1 MKKLFL
7 SFLFATISILGF
19 SQTTWNVD
27 PMHSSFNFN
36 IKHMGI
42 SFVQGRFDK
51 FEGKV
56 VTTADDLSNAKF
68 EFTVNT
74 ASVNTGVEMRDNHL
88 KSADFFD
95 AEKFPEMKFESTS
108 GIENGKID
116 GTLEIRGEKRPI
128 TLDADFGGVIK
139 DPYGYSR
146 AGFEFS
152 GDINRKDFGLGWSQV
167 TEAGGLVV
175 SDKVKLLINLEFTQ
189 AQ

>member
-1 MKKLFL
+1 MAK
-7 SFLFATISILGF
+7 
-19 SQTTWNVD
+19 WNLD
-27 PMHSSFNFN
+27 PSHSEVQFKV
-36 IKHMGI
+36 KHMVI
-42 SFVQGRFDK
+42 STVTGSFDN
-51 FEGKV
+51 FEA
-56 VTTADDLSNAKF
+56 TAESNSDDFSDAKF
-68 EFTVNT
+68 EFAAHVNTVNT
-74 ASVNTGVEMRDNHL
+74 KNADRDNHL
-88 KSADFFD
+88 KSDDFFA

-175 SDKVKLLINLEFTQ
+175 SDKVKLLVNLEFTK
-189 AQ
+189 A

>member
-1 MKKLFL
+1 MAK
-7 SFLFATISILGF
+7 
-19 SQTTWNVD
+19 WNLD
-27 PMHSSFNFN
+27 PSHSEVQFKV
-36 IKHMGI
+36 KHMVI
-42 SFVQGRFDK
+42 STVTGSFDN
-51 FEGKV
+51 FEA
-56 VTTADDLSNAKF
+56 TAESNSDDFSDAKF
-68 EFTVNT
+68 EFAAHVSTVNT
-74 ASVNTGVEMRDNHL
+74 KNADRDNHL
-88 KSADFFD
+88 KSDDFFA

-108 GIENGKID
+108 GIENGKIH

-175 SDKVKLLINLEFTQ
+175 SDKVKLLVNLEFTK
-189 AQ
+189 A

>member
-1 MKKLFL
+1 MMAK
-7 SFLFATISILGF
+7 
-19 SQTTWNVD
+19 WNLD
-27 PMHSSFNFN
+27 PSHSEVQFKV
-36 IKHMGI
+36 KHMVI
-42 SFVQGRFDK
+42 STVTGSFDN
-51 FEGKV
+51 FEA
-56 VTTADDLSNAKF
+56 TAESNSDDFSDAKF
-68 EFTVNT
+68 EFAAHVNTVNT
-74 ASVNTGVEMRDNHL
+74 KNADRDNHL
-88 KSADFFD
+88 KSDDFFA

-175 SDKVKLLINLEFTQ
+175 SDKVKLLVNLEFTK
-189 AQ
+189 A

>member
-1 MKKLFL
+1 MAK
-7 SFLFATISILGF
+7 
-19 SQTTWNVD
+19 WNLD
-27 PMHSSFNFN
+27 PSHSEVQFKV
-36 IKHMGI
+36 KHMVI
-42 SFVQGRFDK
+42 STVTGSFDN
-51 FEGKV
+51 FEA
-56 VTTADDLSNAKF
+56 TAESNSDDFSDAKF
-68 EFTVNT
+68 EFAAHVNTVNT
-74 ASVNTGVEMRDNHL
+74 KNADRDNHL
-88 KSADFFD
+88 KSDDFFA

-128 TLDADFGGVIK
+128 TLEADFGGVIK

-175 SDKVKLLINLEFTQ
+175 SDKVKLLVNLEFTK
-189 AQ
+189 A